1 MTTRSTGHLS
11 GLSPDQRAAAE
22 DRIKAFELAW
32 QRGERP
38 AIAEH
43 LPADAV
49 VRLAVL
55 VELVHIDLERRIKA
69 GEDLGRFLRNEPI
82 MARPVGTLERS
93 WRWCRRNPMVASL
106 DAAVAVL
113 LLVSAI
119 GGTTLAVI
127 ANRYAE
133 RADQNAQR
141 ADTNA
146 EESAKNAERAIDE
159 AQKAKIAQSAA
170 NAEADHANRLL
181 YLSRIAAAQ
190 HEWGMG
196 DAAAAWLGAIYRDPK
211 QNELSRI
218 FATETLADHA
228 ADRPDEPFDLLADA
242 EQFQFP
248 VLLDKLASDK
258 DKAVALAH
266 EELARIPL
274 EKASEHDKELLA
286 RRQADAAVA
295 LLRLREP
302 EKVWPVL
309 KFSPD
314 PRVRSYVIL
323 WLSRLGRARH
333 PILQRLDT
341 EPDVTIRR
349 ALMLALGNFT
359 DTQLSLA
366 QRQPLIEKL
375 LMVYEN
381 EPDAGLHGAAEWLLR
396 KWGQGERLEAVVEKL
411 KSDDKQLQARKA
423 NGERQW
429 YVNTQKQTFVI
440 MHAGEFLMGSPKSEP
455 YRYPEVSQHR
465 RRIGR
470 RFAIATTEV
479 TREQFG
485 RFQTARPEIAKEQID
500 QWVKTGD
507 SPQVQMT
514 WYEAAAYCDWLSER
528 EGLPKE
534 QWCYERNE
542 QGKYA
547 VGMKAKDKFWE
558 LTGYRLPTEAEWEFA
573 CRAGTLT
580 SRYYGMTEDLLAQY
594 AWYQSNGQNRTWPIG
609 SLKPNDVGLF
619 DMLGNVWEW
628 CFDLSVDYP
637 RKQTVLKLALDK
649 VVGDVPSVQPVE
661 DTQGRVLRGGAF
673 NSRPE
678 NVRSAF
684 RLTTLP
690 VYRSNLIGF
699 RPARTYP

>member
-1 MTTRSTGHLS
+1 MRTKVVIALAVVLAVGPLS
-11 GLSPDQRAAAE
+11 RVRAWN
-22 DRIKAFELAW
+22 KAG
-32 QRGERP
+32 QMVIG
-38 AIAEH
+38 AIAYEQLKQTNPKVLDKVISLLKQH
-43 LPADAV
+43 PQYQSRWAPLLEQRPTDDEKRLYLCMLAARWPDDIRDDPAYNHEAWHFIDFLFKPTGQPASVQTEPTREPNV
-49 VRLAVL
+49 VTALEANLVVLRLQPPDLVAWREALRPVKEQLIERLAL
-55 VELVHIDLERRIKA
+55 
-69 GEDLGRFLRNEPI
+69 
-82 MARPVGTLERS
+82 
-93 WRWCRRNPMVASL
+93 
-106 DAAVAVL
+106 
-113 LLVSAI
+113 
-119 GGTTLAVI
+119 
-127 ANRYAE
+127 
-133 RADQNAQR
+133 
-141 ADTNA
+141 
-146 EESAKNAERAIDE
+146 
-159 AQKAKIAQSAA
+159 
-170 NAEADHANRLL
+170 
-181 YLSRIAAAQ
+181 
-190 HEWGMG
+190 
-196 DAAAAWLGAIYRDPK
+196 IYRDTK
-211 QNELSRI
+211 QKEQFRS
-218 FATETLADHA
+218 FATETLGDYAG
-228 ADRPDEPFDLLADA
+228 DRPDELFNLLAHA

-248 VLLDKLASDK
+248 VLFDKLTSDK
-258 DKAVALAH
+258 DKAVTLAH

-411 KSDDKQLQARKA
+411 KSDEKQLQARKA

-440 MHAGEFLMGSPKSEP
+440 MHAGEFLMESPKSEP

-479 TREQFG
+479 TRDQFG

-678 NVRSAF
+678 NVSSAF